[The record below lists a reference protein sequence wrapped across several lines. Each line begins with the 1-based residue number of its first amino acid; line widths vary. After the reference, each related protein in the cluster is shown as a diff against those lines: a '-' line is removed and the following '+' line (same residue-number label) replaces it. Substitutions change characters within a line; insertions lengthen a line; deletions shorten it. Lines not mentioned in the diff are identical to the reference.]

1 MGAIIEGLEGH
12 EGYAM
17 WRLADGSVIPQW
29 ADGVR
34 EFSAY
39 VAACECGWRS
49 TGEHPPTED
58 GAEAAYQQ
66 WEQEHAVAELA
77 RQASGRREDLS
88 RVLEWFGTQAGRLQD
103 PAAVERVSRGL
114 DRAQQLLAEVRR
126 DLERVGQEREVGHER

>member
-1 MGAIIEGLEGH
+1 MGAILDGLDDH

-29 ADGVR
+29 AHGVS

-49 TGEHPPTED
+49 TGEHPPTND
-58 GAEAAYQQ
+58 GAEAAYPQ
-66 WEQEHAVAELA
+66 WEQDHALAELA
-77 RQASGRREDLS
+77 RQGTRCREDLG
-88 RVLEWFGTQAGRLQD
+88 RVLAWLGTQAGRLQD
-103 PAAVERVSRGL
+103 PAALQGVDRGL

-126 DLERVGQEREVGHER
+126 DLEREGKEREVGRER